1 MLRKRE
7 RRETR
12 RDLKQLRISSE
23 TVDRLEHVKRCAQ
36 QISGENWDY
45 YSGTL
50 RPQHAAVF
58 EQVISVLPSNAEVVH
73 YLEIGSA
80 SGASMS
86 LVATL
91 LKRSHPNFRLVSI
104 DPYYASGYAEGERVL
119 NRSFAV
125 NINKDT
131 RERALRLYAEMQ
143 IDVELIE
150 MDSTQ
155 GLVELIKRG
164 SLFDM
169 IYIDGFHEG
178 LQPAI
183 DFGLSRP
190 LLKLGGV
197 ILLDDHLWP
206 DVEPIKLLCDIMQKK
221 SQLQV
226 RSLLTD

>member
-1 MLRKRE
+1 MDCLE
-7 RRETR
+7 R
-12 RDLKQLRISSE
+12 
-23 TVDRLEHVKRCAQ
+23 VKLFVQ
-36 QISGENWDY
+36 QTAGENWDY

-58 EQVISVLPSNAEVVH
+58 EQVISALPSNTEIH

-80 SGASMS
+80 NGASMS

-104 DPYYASGYAEGERVL
+104 DPYYENGYDEGERGPL
-119 NRSFAV
+119 KTRLPI

-131 RERALRLYAEMQ
+131 RTRALRLYAKMQ
-143 IDVELIE
+143 IEVELIE
-150 MDSTQ
+150 MESTR

-183 DFGLSRP
+183 DFGLCRP
-190 LLKLGGV
+190 LLKRGGV
-197 ILLDDHLWP
+197 VLLDDHMWP
-206 DVEPIKLLCDIMQKK
+206 DVEPIKLLCDVHAEKIVASAKIVAYR
-221 SQLQV
+221 LND
-226 RSLLTD
+226 RPF